1 MGTEKGTDCDSVSRL
16 EVRPI
21 GLKTANRFVEAN
33 HRHHKKVA
41 GCKFSICACRGDVIV
56 GVAICGR
63 PVSRHMDDGTVLEI
77 NRLCTDGTRNVCSL
91 LYGACCRIA
100 KEMGYRKII
109 TYILASENGASL
121 KASNFTCEG
130 EAGGEIWTGER
141 ERDNGVPREKKI
153 RWSRVLNPDAKAAP
167 EISCD
172 IGGQDELQ
180 MNIFDYMN
188 KKNMEING
196 EG

>member
-1 MGTEKGTDCDSVSRL
+1 MGTEKGTGCDSMSRL

-21 GLKTANRFVEAN
+21 GLKAANRFVEVN

-41 GCKFSICACRGDVIV
+41 GHKFSICACRGDVIV

-63 PVSRHMDDGTVLEI
+63 PVSRYMDDGTVIEI
-77 NRLCTDGTRNVCSL
+77 NRLCTDGTRNACSL

-100 KEMGYRKII
+100 KEMGYKKII

-141 ERDNGVPREKKI
+141 ARDNGVPRELKT
-153 RWSRVLNPDAKAAP
+153 RWVRVLNPDAKAAP
-167 EISCD
+167 EIKVVQSKKEEEFQQ
-172 IGGQDELQ
+172 ISL
-180 MNIFDYMN
+180 FDSTA
-188 KKNMEING
+188 E
-196 EG
+196 EESQ

>member
-1 MGTEKGTDCDSVSRL
+1 MGAKKRADCDSMSRL

-21 GLKTANRFVEAN
+21 GLKAANRFVEAN
-33 HRHHKKVA
+33 HRHHKRVA
-41 GCKFSICACRGDVIV
+41 GCKFSICACKGDVIV

-63 PVSRHMDDGTVLEI
+63 PVSRHMDDGTVIEI
-77 NRLCTDGTRNVCSL
+77 NRLCTDGTRNACSM

-141 ERDNGVPREKKI
+141 ARDNGVPRELKT
-153 RWSRVLNPDAKAAP
+153 RWVRVLNPDAKPAP
-167 EISCD
+167 EITKEENEEEFA
-172 IGGQDELQ
+172 QA
-180 MNIFDYMN
+180 NIFDYMS
-188 KKNMEING
+188 E
-196 EG
+196 EEQR

>member
-1 MGTEKGTDCDSVSRL
+1 MSRL

-21 GLKTANRFVEAN
+21 GLKAANRFVEVN

-41 GCKFSICACRGDVIV
+41 GCKFSICACKGDVIV

-63 PVSRHMDDGTVLEI
+63 PVSRHMDDGTVIEI
-77 NRLCTDGTRNVCSL
+77 NRLCTDGTRNACSL

-141 ERDNGVPREKKI
+141 ERDNGVPRELKT
-153 RWSRVLNPDAKAAP
+153 RWVRVLNPDAKAAP
-167 EISCD
+167 EIVKEENEEEFAQAS
-172 IGGQDELQ
+172 L
-180 MNIFDYMN
+180 FDYMS
-188 KKNMEING
+188 E
-196 EG
+196 EEQR

>member
-1 MGTEKGTDCDSVSRL
+1 MGTEKRTDCDSMSRL

-21 GLKTANRFVEAN
+21 GLKAANRFVEAN

-41 GCKFSICACRGDVIV
+41 GCKFSICACKEDVIV

-63 PVSRHMDDGTVLEI
+63 PVSRHMDDGTVIEI
-77 NRLCTDGTRNVCSL
+77 NRLCTDGTRNACSL

-141 ERDNGVPREKKI
+141 ERDNGVPRELKT
-153 RWSRVLNPDAKAAP
+153 RWVRVLNPDAKAAP
-167 EISCD
+167 EIVKEENEEEFAQAS
-172 IGGQDELQ
+172 L
-180 MNIFDYMN
+180 FDYMS
-188 KKNMEING
+188 E
-196 EG
+196 EEQR

>member
-1 MGTEKGTDCDSVSRL
+1 MGTEKRTDCDSMSRL

-63 PVSRHMDDGTVLEI
+63 PVSRHMDDGTVIEI
-77 NRLCTDGTRNVCSL
+77 NRLCTDGTRNACSL

-109 TYILASENGASL
+109 TYILTSENGASL

-141 ERDNGVPREKKI
+141 ARDNGVPRELKT
-153 RWSRVLNPDAKAAP
+153 RWVRVLNPDAKAAP
-167 EISCD
+167 EIVKEENEEEFA
-172 IGGQDELQ
+172 QANL
-180 MNIFDYMN
+180 FDYMS
-188 KKNMEING
+188 E
-196 EG
+196 EE

>member
-1 MGTEKGTDCDSVSRL
+1 MGTEKRTDCDSVSRL

-41 GCKFSICACRGDVIV
+41 GCKFSICACKGDVIV

-63 PVSRHMDDGTVLEI
+63 PVSRHMDDGTVIEI
-77 NRLCTDGTRNVCSL
+77 NRLCTDGTRNACSL

-141 ERDNGVPREKKI
+141 ARDNGVPRELKT
-153 RWSRVLNPDAKAAP
+153 RWVRVLNPDAKAAP
-167 EISCD
+167 EIIKEENEEEFAQAS
-172 IGGQDELQ
+172 L
-180 MNIFDYMN
+180 FDYMS
-188 KKNMEING
+188 E
-196 EG
+196 EEQR

>member
-1 MGTEKGTDCDSVSRL
+1 MGAEKRADCDSMSRL

-21 GLKTANRFVEAN
+21 GLKAANRFVEVN
-33 HRHHKKVA
+33 HRHHQKVA
-41 GCKFSICACRGDVIV
+41 GCKFSICACKGDVIV

-63 PVSRHMDDGTVLEI
+63 PVSRHMDDGTVIEI
-77 NRLCTDGTRNVCSL
+77 NRLCTDGTRNACSL

-141 ERDNGVPREKKI
+141 ERDNGVPRELKT
-153 RWSRVLNPDAKAAP
+153 RWVRVLNPDAKAAP
-167 EISCD
+167 EIVKEENEEEFAQAS
-172 IGGQDELQ
+172 L
-180 MNIFDYMN
+180 FDYMS
-188 KKNMEING
+188 E
-196 EG
+196 EEQR

>member
-1 MGTEKGTDCDSVSRL
+1 MGAEKRADCDSMSRL

-21 GLKTANRFVEAN
+21 GLKAANRFVEVN

-41 GCKFSICACRGDVIV
+41 GCKFSICACKGDVIV

-63 PVSRHMDDGTVLEI
+63 PVSRHMDDGTVIEI
-77 NRLCTDGTRNVCSL
+77 NRLCTDGTRNACSL

-141 ERDNGVPREKKI
+141 ERDNVVPRELKT
-153 RWSRVLNPDAKAAP
+153 RWVRVLNPDAKAAP
-167 EISCD
+167 EIVKEENEEEFAQAS
-172 IGGQDELQ
+172 L
-180 MNIFDYMN
+180 FDYMS
-188 KKNMEING
+188 E
-196 EG
+196 EEQR

>member
-1 MGTEKGTDCDSVSRL
+1 MGAKKRADCDSMSRL

-21 GLKTANRFVEAN
+21 GLKAANRFVEAN
-33 HRHHKKVA
+33 HRHHKRVA
-41 GCKFSICACRGDVIV
+41 GCKFSICACKGDVIV

-63 PVSRHMDDGTVLEI
+63 PVSRHMDDGTVIEI
-77 NRLCTDGTRNVCSL
+77 NRLCTDGTRNACSM

-141 ERDNGVPREKKI
+141 ARDNGVPRELKT
-153 RWSRVLNPDAKAAP
+153 RWVRVLNPDAKAAP
-167 EISCD
+167 EIVKEENEEEFAQAS
-172 IGGQDELQ
+172 L
-180 MNIFDYMN
+180 FDYMS
-188 KKNMEING
+188 E
-196 EG
+196 EEQR

>member
-1 MGTEKGTDCDSVSRL
+1 MGAEKRADCDSMSRL

-21 GLKTANRFVEAN
+21 GLKAANRFVEVN
-33 HRHHKKVA
+33 HRHHKRVA
-41 GCKFSICACRGDVIV
+41 GCKFSICACKGDVIV

-63 PVSRHMDDGTVLEI
+63 PVSRHMDDGTVIEI
-77 NRLCTDGTRNVCSL
+77 NRLCTDGTRNACSL

-109 TYILASENGASL
+109 TYILASEMGASL

-141 ERDNGVPREKKI
+141 ERDNGVPRELKT
-153 RWSRVLNPDAKAAP
+153 RWVRVLNPDAKAAT
-167 EISCD
+167 EIVKEENEEEFAQAS
-172 IGGQDELQ
+172 L
-180 MNIFDYMN
+180 FDYMS
-188 KKNMEING
+188 E
-196 EG
+196 EEQR

>member
-1 MGTEKGTDCDSVSRL
+1 MGTEERTDCDSMSRL

-21 GLKTANRFVEAN
+21 GLKAANRFVEAN

-63 PVSRHMDDGTVLEI
+63 PVSRHMDDGTVIEI
-77 NRLCTDGTRNVCSL
+77 NRLCTDGTRNACSL

-141 ERDNGVPREKKI
+141 ARDNGVPRELKT
-153 RWSRVLNPDAKAAP
+153 RWVRVLNPDAKAAP
-167 EISCD
+167 EIVKEENEEEFAQAS
-172 IGGQDELQ
+172 L
-180 MNIFDYMN
+180 FDYMS
-188 KKNMEING
+188 E
-196 EG
+196 EEQR

>member
-1 MGTEKGTDCDSVSRL
+1 MGTEERTDCDSMSRL

-21 GLKTANRFVEAN
+21 GLKAANRFVEAN

-63 PVSRHMDDGTVLEI
+63 PVSRHMDDGTVIEI
-77 NRLCTDGTRNVCSL
+77 NRLCTDGTRNACSL

-141 ERDNGVPREKKI
+141 ARDNGVPRELKT
-153 RWSRVLNPDAKAAP
+153 RWVRVLNPDAKAAP
-167 EISCD
+167 EIVKEENEEAFAQAS
-172 IGGQDELQ
+172 L
-180 MNIFDYMN
+180 FDYMS
-188 KKNMEING
+188 E
-196 EG
+196 EEQR

>member
-1 MGTEKGTDCDSVSRL
+1 MGAEKRADCDSMSRL

-21 GLKTANRFVEAN
+21 SLKAANRFVEAN

-41 GCKFSICACRGDVIV
+41 GCKFSICACRGDVLV

-63 PVSRHMDDGTVLEI
+63 PVSRHMDDGTVIEI
-77 NRLCTDGTRNVCSL
+77 NRLCTDGTRNACSL

-141 ERDNGVPREKKI
+141 ARDNGVPRELKT
-153 RWSRVLNPDAKAAP
+153 RWVRVLNPDAKAAP
-167 EISCD
+167 EIVKEENEEKFAQAS
-172 IGGQDELQ
+172 L
-180 MNIFDYMN
+180 FDYMS
-188 KKNMEING
+188 E
-196 EG
+196 EEQR

>member
-1 MGTEKGTDCDSVSRL
+1 MGTEERTDCDSMSRL

-21 GLKTANRFVEAN
+21 GLKAANRFVEAN

-56 GVAICGR
+56 EVAICGR
-63 PVSRHMDDGTVLEI
+63 PVSRHMDDGTVIEI
-77 NRLCTDGTRNVCSL
+77 NRLCTDGTRNACSL

-141 ERDNGVPREKKI
+141 ARDNGVPRELKT
-153 RWSRVLNPDAKAAP
+153 RWVRVLNPDAKAAP
-167 EISCD
+167 EIVKEENEEAFAQAS
-172 IGGQDELQ
+172 L
-180 MNIFDYMN
+180 FDYMS
-188 KKNMEING
+188 E
-196 EG
+196 EEQR

>member
-1 MGTEKGTDCDSVSRL
+1 MGAEKRADCDS
-16 EVRPI
+16 
-21 GLKTANRFVEAN
+21 NRFVEVN

-41 GCKFSICACRGDVIV
+41 GCKFSICACKGDVIV

-63 PVSRHMDDGTVLEI
+63 PVSRHMDDGTVIEI
-77 NRLCTDGTRNVCSL
+77 NRLCTDGTRNACSL

-141 ERDNGVPREKKI
+141 ERDNGVPRELKT
-153 RWSRVLNPDAKAAP
+153 RWVRVLNPDAKAAP
-167 EISCD
+167 EIVKEENEEEFAQAS
-172 IGGQDELQ
+172 L
-180 MNIFDYMN
+180 FDYMS
-188 KKNMEING
+188 E
-196 EG
+196 EEQR

>member
-1 MGTEKGTDCDSVSRL
+1 MGAEKRADCDSMSRL

-21 GLKTANRFVEAN
+21 GLKAANRFVEAN

-63 PVSRHMDDGTVLEI
+63 PVSRHMDDGTVIEI
-77 NRLCTDGTRNVCSL
+77 NRLCTDGTRNACSL

-141 ERDNGVPREKKI
+141 ERDNGVPRELKT
-153 RWSRVLNPDAKAAP
+153 RWVRVLNPDAKAAP
-167 EISCD
+167 EIVKEENEEEFAQAS
-172 IGGQDELQ
+172 L
-180 MNIFDYMN
+180 FDYMS
-188 KKNMEING
+188 E
-196 EG
+196 EEQR

>member
-1 MGTEKGTDCDSVSRL
+1 MGTEKGTGCDSMSRL

-21 GLKTANRFVEAN
+21 GLKAANRFVEVN

-41 GCKFSICACRGDVIV
+41 GHKFSICACRGDVIV

-63 PVSRHMDDGTVLEI
+63 PVSRHMDDGTVIEI
-77 NRLCTDGTRNVCSL
+77 NRLCTDGTRNACSL

-141 ERDNGVPREKKI
+141 ARDNGVPRELKT
-153 RWSRVLNPDAKAAP
+153 RWVRVLNPDAKAAP
-167 EISCD
+167 EIKVVQSKKEEEFQQ
-172 IGGQDELQ
+172 ISL
-180 MNIFDYMN
+180 FDSTA
-188 KKNMEING
+188 E
-196 EG
+196 EESQ

>member
-1 MGTEKGTDCDSVSRL
+1 MGTEERTDCDSMSRL

-21 GLKTANRFVEAN
+21 SLKAANRFVEVN

-41 GCKFSICACRGDVIV
+41 GCKFSICACKGDVIV

-63 PVSRHMDDGTVLEI
+63 PVSRHMDDGTVIEI
-77 NRLCTDGTRNVCSL
+77 NRLCTDGTRNACSL

-121 KASNFTCEG
+121 KASNFICEG

-141 ERDNGVPREKKI
+141 ARDNGVPRELKT
-153 RWSRVLNPDAKAAP
+153 RWVRVLNPDAKAAP
-167 EISCD
+167 EIVKEENEEEFAQAS
-172 IGGQDELQ
+172 L
-180 MNIFDYMN
+180 FDYMS
-188 KKNMEING
+188 E
-196 EG
+196 EEQR

>member
-1 MGTEKGTDCDSVSRL
+1 MGAEKRADCDSMSRL

-21 GLKTANRFVEAN
+21 GLKAANRFVEAN

-41 GCKFSICACRGDVIV
+41 GCKFSICACKGDVIV

-63 PVSRHMDDGTVLEI
+63 PVSRHMDDGTVIEI
-77 NRLCTDGTRNVCSL
+77 NRLCTDGTRNACSL

-109 TYILASENGASL
+109 TYVLASENGASL

-130 EAGGEIWTGER
+130 EAGGKIWTGER
-141 ERDNGVPREKKI
+141 ARDNGVPRELKT
-153 RWSRVLNPDAKAAP
+153 RWMRVLNPDAKAAP
-167 EISCD
+167 EIVKRENEEEFAQAS
-172 IGGQDELQ
+172 L
-180 MNIFDYMN
+180 FDYMS
-188 KKNMEING
+188 E
-196 EG
+196 EESQ